1 MAKSKDKDF
10 KKLVDEMFGRLGE
23 MSPEL
28 LDNVLN
34 GLQKR
39 KDGDGFEVLDEL
51 RDFESNLHEKA
62 TIEAYDID
70 LPKYVDFWERYEDMY
85 PNEDYE
91 RFINSCNKKNKTTL
105 AKDINTFL
113 DSIPA
118 YYEDD
123 YSLISHQIWFI
134 GAVIAKRNL
143 ENCLVPLMD
152 VLRCEDIVI
161 QDLFMD
167 DETGSINMYAE
178 LCHGHLTELYNIAID
193 KRVMPYA
200 RGVAIGALA
209 KSSVYSPKDTLLII
223 NSLRQ
228 IIEYYAAEAKTD
240 RKVSVALIRA
250 TALIAANMKFEG
262 LMPLISETYR
272 KLRISAKGLGAL
284 SRVERLLDDK
294 DVSLTQKES
303 VVEHIEGFLSFQQML
318 GNPYA
323 EDGDDDDE
331 YDDYEDDDYDYEDDE
346 DDDFFAKQQARI
358 KKEQYTLDQI
368 RRTNIINGKVRIL
381 GKDFINAHPKGISTA
396 TDQDYVK
403 FANGIVERIT
413 GLIHDLSNDDIASI
427 ALKCALYFEDVI
439 ADAGIWRSFVE
450 TMRKMYGK
458 PLPFFAVDEANY
470 YTDEPNLEDVR
481 LLVWLA
487 RQDSHPIGIANPMN
501 EALHKV
507 ADAIYRYMEEM
518 FETMPIN
525 EALADYFHDVKFM
538 TDFYEARDA
547 VKWAYLSSYVSCT
560 AKGQREMIDV
570 ANEYS
575 QIYGPQAFYQAESTL
590 IYTNRIGPLGLYAKE
605 WLAMIL
611 ESNGKSHEAQLIRD
625 MDGKLSSFHI
635 KDRQAD
641 LFGRYTIERSDG
653 LLIDMSEKEFKDL
666 CNTEHS
672 INYFYCCLV
681 QFNGQWH
688 VSGLSSWDDHFE
700 ELFEEEREK
709 KKMMDKAGC
718 PKYNTLVK
726 KNGGSPLF
734 YFKDKDAVINFV
746 KKDMGV
752 KMQNVDIPM
761 FNTNTSNWLLFLPS
775 ENGRVLYVPEAATY
789 VCDPRN
795 PYFNEDKAKKDYL
808 SLPLS
813 IPYVLATYLEEHN
826 MMPYAGFNSIEG
838 DEAGR
843 QLLHDNFDFV
853 LRYLSSDNM

>member
-51 RDFESNLHEKA
+51 RDFESNLHERA
-62 TIEAYDID
+62 TIEAYDIN

-178 LCHGHLTELYNIAID
+178 LCHGHLTELFNIAID

-262 LMPLISETYR
+262 LMPLIRETYR
-272 KLRISAKGLGAL
+272 KLRISAKGSGAL
-284 SRVERLLDDK
+284 SRVERLLDDE
-294 DVSLTQKES
+294 DVMLTQKES

-323 EDGDDDDE
+323 EDGDDE
-331 YDDYEDDDYDYEDDE
+331 YDDDDYDDDEDDEDEDDE

-525 EALADYFHDVKFM
+525 EALADYFLDAKFM

-560 AKGQREMIDV
+560 AKGQGEMIDV

-590 IYTNRIGPLGLYAKE
+590 IYTNRIGPLGLYA
-605 WLAMIL
+605 
-611 ESNGKSHEAQLIRD
+611 
-625 MDGKLSSFHI
+625 
-635 KDRQAD
+635 
-641 LFGRYTIERSDG
+641 
-653 LLIDMSEKEFKDL
+653 KEFKDL

-709 KKMMDKAGC
+709 KKKMDKAGC